1 MRRGVELLMML
12 HTINKPKA
20 LQSCNELIKD
30 SDWVL
35 LLEDGVYL
43 ANEPIPGIV
52 YALKKDLQARGFK
65 ILKRRKIKLINYKEF
80 VELSC
85 RADKVCAWF

>member
-1 MRRGVELLMML
+1 MML

-20 LQSCNELIKD
+20 LVSCNELIKD
-30 SDWVL
+30 SDCVL
-35 LLEDGVYL
+35 LLEDGVSL

>member
-1 MRRGVELLMML
+1 MML

-30 SDWVL
+30 SDCVL

-52 YALKKDLQARGFK
+52 YALKKDIQARGFK

>member
-1 MRRGVELLMML
+1 MML
-12 HTINKPKA
+12 HTINKPDA
-20 LQSCNELIKD
+20 LLSCNELIKD
-30 SDWVL
+30 SDSVL

-43 ANEPIPGIV
+43 ANQSIPGLV
-52 YALKKDLQARGFK
+52 YVLKKDLQARGFK
-65 ILKRRKIKLINYKEF
+65 ILERSKIKLIDYKEF

>member
-20 LQSCNELIKD
+20 LVSCNELIKD
-30 SDWVL
+30 SDSVL

-43 ANEPIPGIV
+43 VNESIPGVV

-65 ILKRRKIKLINYKEF
+65 ILRQRGIELIDYKKF
-80 VELSC
+80 VEISC

>member
-12 HTINKPKA
+12 HTINKPAA
-20 LQSCNELIKD
+20 LLSCKELIKYSD
-30 SDWVL
+30 SVL

-43 ANEPIPGIV
+43 ANEPIPGVV

-65 ILKRRKIKLINYKEF
+65 FLERKKVKLIDYKEF

>member
-1 MRRGVELLMML
+1 MRRGIELLMML
-12 HTINKPKA
+12 HTINKPDV
-20 LQSCNELIKD
+20 LPSCHELIRD
-30 SDWVL
+30 SDSVL

-43 ANEPIPGIV
+43 SNHSIPGLV
-52 YALKKDLQARGFK
+52 YVLKKDLQARGFK
-65 ILKRRKIKLINYKEF
+65 IFKRGKIKLIDYKGF